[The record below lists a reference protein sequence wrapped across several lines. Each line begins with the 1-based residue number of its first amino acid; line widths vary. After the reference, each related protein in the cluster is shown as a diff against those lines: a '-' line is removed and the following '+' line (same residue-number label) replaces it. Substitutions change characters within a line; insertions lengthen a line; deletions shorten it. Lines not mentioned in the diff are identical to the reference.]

1 MDRRW
6 RVDDVL
12 SGCERGQ
19 VQLVQRIGYNKAVLA
34 VANEMAWATWAG
46 AAEQNSVRTE
56 TA

>member
-6 RVDDVL
+6 RIDDVL

-19 VQLVQRIGYNKAVLA
+19 VQLVQRISYNKAVVA